1 MSLFKITEKFVL
13 NKLKNISQGNL
24 KLINYDGKV
33 FHFGDLESKLSSDIK
48 INNPNFY
55 LNVVMGGSSALG
67 EAHMKKDFY
76 SSNLTNLIELTARNI
91 NTIYSFSGSLKLQ
104 KIKNV
109 LKKMFASN
117 TKSKSIKYISKHYDL
132 GNEFFSLWLDK
143 SLTYS
148 SAVYQTEKDDL
159 EIAQRNKFQELIN
172 LMNIKDGNKV
182 LEIGCGWGGFAEF
195 LAKNYDVSVDCITIS
210 KNQYEFTKKKI
221 FDSGLNNKV
230 NVKFLDYRDLKEKYD
245 HVASIEMIEAVGEKY
260 MDQYF
265 GTIKNVLN
273 YGGTAAIQGIV
284 IKDELFERYRANED
298 FIQKYIFPGGF
309 LPSIQFIENLIKKND
324 LKLEKINTYSDDY
337 ARTLAT
343 WRQNFLGAWEKIS
356 PLGFDEYFKR
366 MWEFYLSY
374 CEGGFKSRN
383 INLIQFSM
391 SNLSLIHISEPT
403 RPS

>member
-1 MSLFKITEKFVL
+1 MSLIKISERFVL
-13 NKLKNISQGNL
+13 NKLKKISQGNL

-48 INNPNFY
+48 INKPNFY
-55 LNVVMGGSSALG
+55 LNVIMGGSSALG

-104 KIKNV
+104 KIKNF
-109 LKKMFASN
+109 LKKIFASN
-117 TKSKSIKYISKHYDL
+117 TKSKSKKYISKHYDL
-132 GNEFFSLWLDK
+132 GNEFFSSWLDK

-148 SAVYQTEKDDL
+148 SAVYKNEKDDL

-195 LAKNYDVSVDCITIS
+195 LAKNYDLSVDCITIS
-210 KNQYEFTKKKI
+210 KNQYEFTKKRI
-221 FDSGLNNKV
+221 FNSGLNNKV

-284 IKDELFERYRANED
+284 IKDDLFERYRANED

-309 LPSIQFIENLIKKND
+309 LPSIQFMENIIKKNG

-343 WRQNFLGAWEKIS
+343 WRKNFLGAWEKIS

-391 SNLSLIHISEPT
+391 SNRYST
-403 RPS
+403 

>member
-104 KIKNV
+104 KIKNF
-109 LKKMFASN
+109 LKKIFASN
-117 TKSKSIKYISKHYDL
+117 TKSKSKKYISKHYDL
-132 GNEFFSLWLDK
+132 GNEFFSSWLDK

-148 SAVYQTEKDDL
+148 SAVYKNEKDDL

-221 FDSGLNNKV
+221 FNSGLNNKV

-265 GTIKNVLN
+265 GIIKNVLN
-273 YGGTAAIQGIV
+273 FGGTAAIQGIV
-284 IKDELFERYRANED
+284 IKDDLFERYRANED

-309 LPSIQFIENLIKKND
+309 LPSIQFMENLIKKND

-343 WRQNFLGAWEKIS
+343 WRKNFLSAWEKIS

-391 SNLSLIHISEPT
+391 SNRYSS
-403 RPS
+403 

>member
-1 MSLFKITEKFVL
+1 MSLIKISEKFVL
-13 NKLKNISQGNL
+13 NKLKKISQGNL

-33 FHFGDLESKLSSDIK
+33 FHSGDLESKLSSDIK
-48 INNPNFY
+48 INKPNFY
-55 LNVVMGGSSALG
+55 LNVIMGGSSALG

-104 KIKNV
+104 KIKNF
-109 LKKMFASN
+109 LKKIFASN
-117 TKSKSIKYISKHYDL
+117 TKSKSKKYISKHYDL
-132 GNEFFSLWLDK
+132 GNEFFSSWLDK

-148 SAVYQTEKDDL
+148 SAVYKNEKDDL

-210 KNQYEFTKKKI
+210 KNQYEFTKERI
-221 FDSGLNNKV
+221 FNSGLNNKV

-265 GTIKNVLN
+265 CTIKNVLN

-284 IKDELFERYRANED
+284 IKDDLFERYRANED

-309 LPSIQFIENLIKKND
+309 LPSIKFMENIIKKND

-343 WRQNFLGAWEKIS
+343 WRKNFLGAWEKIS

-391 SNLSLIHISEPT
+391 SNRYSS
-403 RPS
+403 

>member
-1 MSLFKITEKFVL
+1 MSLIKISERFVL
-13 NKLKNISQGNL
+13 NKLKKISQGNL

-48 INNPNFY
+48 INKPNFY
-55 LNVVMGGSSALG
+55 LNVIMGGSSALG

-91 NTIYSFSGSLKLQ
+91 NIIYSFSGSLKLQ
-104 KIKNV
+104 KIKNF
-109 LKKMFASN
+109 LKKIFASN
-117 TKSKSIKYISKHYDL
+117 TKSKSKKYISKHYDL
-132 GNEFFSLWLDK
+132 GNEFFSSWLDK

-148 SAVYQTEKDDL
+148 SAVYKNEKDDL
-159 EIAQRNKFQELIN
+159 EIAQKNKFQELIN

-221 FDSGLNNKV
+221 FNSGLNNKV

-284 IKDELFERYRANED
+284 IKDDLFERYRANED

-309 LPSIQFIENLIKKND
+309 LPSINFMENIIKKND

-337 ARTLAT
+337 ARTLAI
-343 WRQNFLGAWEKIS
+343 WRKNFLGAWEKIS

-391 SNLSLIHISEPT
+391 SNRYSS
-403 RPS
+403 

>member
-1 MSLFKITEKFVL
+1 MSLIKISERFVL
-13 NKLKNISQGNL
+13 NKLKKISQGNL

-48 INNPNFY
+48 INKPNFY
-55 LNVVMGGSSALG
+55 LNVIMGGSSALG

-104 KIKNV
+104 KIKNF
-109 LKKMFASN
+109 LKKIFASN
-117 TKSKSIKYISKHYDL
+117 TKSKSKKYISKHYDL

-148 SAVYQTEKDDL
+148 SAVYKSEKDDL

-221 FDSGLNNKV
+221 FNSGLNNKV

-284 IKDELFERYRANED
+284 IKDDLFERYRANED

-309 LPSIQFIENLIKKND
+309 LPSIQFMENLIKKND

-343 WRQNFLGAWEKIS
+343 WRKNFLSAWEKIS

-391 SNLSLIHISEPT
+391 SNRYSS
-403 RPS
+403 

>member
-1 MSLFKITEKFVL
+1 MSLIKISESFVL
-13 NKLKNISQGNL
+13 NKLKKISQGNL

-48 INNPNFY
+48 INKPNFY
-55 LNVVMGGSSALG
+55 LNVIMGGSSALG

-104 KIKNV
+104 KIKNF
-109 LKKMFASN
+109 LKKIFASN
-117 TKSKSIKYISKHYDL
+117 TKSKSKKYISKHYDL
-132 GNEFFSLWLDK
+132 GNEFFSSWLDK

-148 SAVYQTEKDDL
+148 SAVYKNEKDDL

-221 FDSGLNNKV
+221 FNSGLNNKV

-284 IKDELFERYRANED
+284 IKDDLFERYRANED

-309 LPSIQFIENLIKKND
+309 LPSIQFMENLIKKND

-343 WRQNFLGAWEKIS
+343 WRKNFLGAWEKIS

-391 SNLSLIHISEPT
+391 SNRYSS
-403 RPS
+403 